1 MGMQSLE
8 HEILQQVKSYEQQVF
23 RNPIQCPFKICPRCH
38 VSDPKFKVHEIIS
51 RIYRVIVEN
60 EVHTIDSV
68 IIRMKCLSCCLT
80 FRLYPDFAV
89 PYKRY
94 VLPNIMDLSS
104 RYLENDGQTYRQSVT
119 EDNAEFYHQQVP
131 EGQKIPV
138 LAHSTL
144 YRWITSLAELVQTM
158 ACALSLIN
166 KKDPATGIFRILAA
180 LKIPRK
186 KYRSEARKTTLLR
199 CRTLLRVEKEFVRI
213 FSMGAKRISI
223 FPDFATAMNWS

>member
-1 MGMQSLE
+1 MGMHSLE
-8 HEILQQVKSYEQQVF
+8 HELLQQVKSYERQVF
-23 RNPIQCPFKICPRCH
+23 RNPIQCPFQICPRCH
-38 VSDPKFKVHEIIS
+38 APDPKFKPHAIIS
-51 RIYRVIVEN
+51 RIYQVIVED

-68 IIRMKCLSCCLT
+68 IIRMKCLICCLT

-94 VLPNIMDLSS
+94 VLPNIMDLSE
-104 RYLENDGQTYRQSVT
+104 RYLEDDGQTYRKSVT
-119 EDNAEFYHQQVP
+119 EDNAEFYHQQ
-131 EGQKIPV
+131 ESGKKISV

-144 YRWITSLAELVQTM
+144 YRWITSLSELVQTM

-186 KYRSEARKTTLLR
+186 KYRSEARKTKLWE
-199 CRTLLRVEKEFVRI
+199 CRALLRVEKEFVRL
-213 FSMGAKRISI
+213 FSWGTKNISV
-223 FPDFATAMNWS
+223 FTDFATLLNWR